1 MGNRG
6 FSASSVVSAGV
17 LSVLTLA
24 TFAYSRDR
32 GPESSV
38 RRFHQA
44 IVSRDLKE
52 LERVTVKDKSDALN
66 YLVQSV
72 DGMIQRSDAVV
83 LDRVEQSGRDAYI
96 DVKYRF
102 PMNRGIFTL
111 RYVVVLDGRRWKID
125 ARQTLA
131 LREQM
136 NAFS

>member
-1 MGNRG
+1 M
-6 FSASSVVSAGV
+6 

-44 IVSRDLKE
+44 IINRDIKE
-52 LERVTVKDKSDALN
+52 LDRLTVKDDSEALN

-102 PMNRGIFTL
+102 ATSRGIFTL
-111 RYVVVLDGRRWKID
+111 RYVVVLDENRWKID